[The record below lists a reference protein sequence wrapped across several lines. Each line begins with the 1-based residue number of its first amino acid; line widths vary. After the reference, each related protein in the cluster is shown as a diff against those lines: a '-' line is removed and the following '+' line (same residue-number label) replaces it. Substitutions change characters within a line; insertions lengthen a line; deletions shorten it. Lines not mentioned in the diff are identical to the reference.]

1 MNKYDVIKGVGALV
15 LTALLSGLFLAAILL
30 PVFAT
35 WRFVFA

>member
-1 MNKYDVIKGVGALV
+1 MNKYDVIKGLVGLVALAV
-15 LTALLSGLFLAAILL
+15 ISGLFLAALLL